1 MIDDATVP
9 NLRGSSAR
17 LSALRAVLFDTR
29 GREAAGDPLDG
40 ATLGDVAVQIRVEL
54 TGVQSAIDDMGDWGA
69 PTPLLA
75 AAYAVA
81 RENLDCA
88 WRSLDEDGADENQH
102 AVLHGL
108 LDAAFHGG
116 RAADGLTRLG
126 EETVDEARQVSREE
140 NRQDFMAG

>member
-1 MIDDATVP
+1 MIDDGTIP
-9 NLRGSSAR
+9 DLHG
-17 LSALRAVLFDTR
+17 LSAQLSELREVLFGAR

-40 ATLGDVAVQIRVEL
+40 GMLGDISAQIRVAL
-54 TGVQSAIDDMGDWGA
+54 TTVQSAVDDMGDWGA

-81 RENLDCA
+81 RENLALA
-88 WRSLDEDGADENQH
+88 WRALDEDGVDENQH

-116 RAADGLTRLG
+116 RAADGLARLG

-140 NRQDFMAG
+140 NRQEFMSG